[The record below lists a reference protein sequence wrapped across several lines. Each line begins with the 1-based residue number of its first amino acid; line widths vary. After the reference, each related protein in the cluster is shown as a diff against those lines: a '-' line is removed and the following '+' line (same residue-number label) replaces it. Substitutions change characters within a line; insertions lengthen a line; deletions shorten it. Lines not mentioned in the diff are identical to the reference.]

1 MTEDWLD
8 TMLDRY
14 PEPPVPAGFGD
25 GVRARVAQE
34 NPSAFAKALRGAW
47 PARAAAAL
55 LLLGAGYWM
64 GQGAPSLHLPPTVVE
79 GPAVAQAELDAIF
92 ADRALLEAWD
102 LVLDGALELALTD
115 EVAGTWILDQA
126 EGEK

>member
-25 GVRARVAQE
+25 EVRARVAQE
-34 NPSAFAKALRGAW
+34 KPSTFAKALPGAW
-47 PARAAAAL
+47 LARAAAAL

-64 GQGAPSLHLPPTVVE
+64 GQGAPPLHLPPAIVE
-79 GPAVAQAELDAIF
+79 GSAVAQAELDAIF

-102 LVLDGALELALTD
+102 LVSDDALELALTD
-115 EVAGTWILDQA
+115 EAAGTWILDQA
-126 EGEK
+126 EVGK